1 MIETLTITKTEGRVL
16 ILHLTGRLDTQTHE
30 LLLKEARAAH
40 DAGARH
46 LLLDLQNVTAITSS
60 GLGAL
65 QRIFRLFTPE
75 AEVRAWNKEN
85 HGVPYKSPYF
95 KIAAASAD
103 VAFVLNVAGFLQNIP
118 IYPTAAEALGS
129 F

>member
-1 MIETLTITKTEGRVL
+1 MDTLTISRTEGRVL

-30 LLLKEARAAH
+30 LLLREARAAH
-40 DAGARH
+40 AAGSQH
-46 LLLDLQNVTAITSS
+46 LLLDLQNVRVITSS

-85 HGVPYKSPYF
+85 RGVPYKSPYF

-103 VAFVLNVAGFLQNIP
+103 VAFVLNVAGFLQNIA
-118 IYPTAAEALGS
+118 IYPSVAEALDS